1 MNTTTTTI
9 DLDAFLELYFDGT
22 QTPASIARQLGAAT
36 LDVMDFAAQPFV
48 VTAIARVEAFI
59 KRRVSIVAGGAAES
73 ILRQFA
79 QFPPLAPDAS
89 ALDIDRRRRA
99 LDSTRRA
106 AEFLRKVHLPP
117 PTPRATTPRATTPRE
132 EPVESP
138 MPAFDPAVAPLTP
151 TPATIRTSAARMLQS
166 LAGCA

>member
-22 QTPASIARQLGAAT
+22 RTPASIARQLGAAT

-89 ALDIDRRRRA
+89 SVDIDRRRRA

-117 PTPRATTPRATTPRE
+117 PTPRVTTPRE

-138 MPAFDPAVAPLTP
+138 LPAFDPAVAPLTP
-151 TPATIRTSAARMLQS
+151 TPANIRTSAARMLQS

>member
-117 PTPRATTPRATTPRE
+117 PTPRATTPRE

-151 TPATIRTSAARMLQS
+151 TPASVRTSAARMLQS

>member
-1 MNTTTTTI
+1 MNTTTKTI

-22 QTPASIARQLGAAT
+22 RTPSSIARQLGACV

-59 KRRVSIVAGGAAES
+59 KRRVSIVAGGAAEA

-79 QFPPLAPDAS
+79 DFPPLAPDAS
-89 ALDIDRRRRA
+89 ALDLDRRRRA

-117 PTPRATTPRATTPRE
+117 PTPRTPPRQA
-132 EPVESP
+132 EPLEDEP
-138 MPAFDPAVAPLTP
+138 ALPAFDPAVAPLTP
-151 TPATIRTSAARMLQS
+151 TPTAMRASAARTLRS

>member
-106 AEFLRKVHLPP
+106 AEFLRKVHLPSP
-117 PTPRATTPRATTPRE
+117 TPRATTPRE

-151 TPATIRTSAARMLQS
+151 TPASVRTSAARMLQA

>member
-1 MNTTTTTI
+1 MNTTTKTI

-22 QTPASIARQLGAAT
+22 RTPSSIARQLGACV

-59 KRRVSIVAGGAAES
+59 KRRVSIVAGGAAEA

-79 QFPPLAPDAS
+79 EFPPLAPDAS
-89 ALDIDRRRRA
+89 ALDLDRRRRA

-117 PTPRATTPRATTPRE
+117 PTPPTPRTAPRE
-132 EPVESP
+132 EEPCESP
-138 MPAFDPAVAPLTP
+138 LPAFDPAVAPLTP
-151 TPATIRTSAARMLQS
+151 TPTSMRASAARMLSS